1 MNTFLCGGRGRDVR
15 GHVLRPLIWM
25 VFCNRGVFYRVLTAR
40 PGGGNGAPH
49 GLIIAMAL
57 LAPIDM
63 FIILRAYE

>member
-1 MNTFLCGGRGRDVR
+1 VDTCCALTR
-15 GHVLRPLIWM
+15 M

-49 GLIIAMAL
+49 GLIIVMAL
-57 LAPIDM
+57 LAPIDI

>member
-1 MNTFLCGGRGRDVR
+1 MYVDTCYALTR
-15 GHVLRPLIWM
+15 M

-57 LAPIDM
+57 LAPIDI
-63 FIILRAYE
+63 FIILCAYE